1 VKALLK
7 AIIVSL
13 IGLVILTKVF
23 AQKPL
28 RQSEDESTS
37 NHSISFGGLQRTY
50 VLHVPQKYVPKTKV
64 AVVIVLHG
72 SGGSARNMLQQ
83 GKWVEKSDK
92 EGFIVVGLD
101 GTLKNPARRP
111 NLPMNPRG
119 WNDGGLGLS
128 KPDHRRDVDDVGFIN
143 AAIDQLLA
151 TKMADPRRIYVTGFS
166 NGAGMTFR
174 VGAELSERIAAIAP
188 VSNGLLV
195 SPSSLKFPVSLILI
209 WGTADPINPIKGGTV
224 KRFGENLSR
233 PSAENSWKKWGS
245 LLNCPPTPKTIFKQK
260 LVEGKALAPCIAGSE
275 AIFYR
280 VDGMGHNWPSGGAP
294 LPAII
299 VGKQS
304 NAIDATDLIWS
315 FFAKHKRV

>member
-1 VKALLK
+1 VKVPLR

-13 IGLVILTKVF
+13 IGFVILTQVL

-28 RQSEDESTS
+28 RPSENQGTS
-37 NHSISFGGLQRTY
+37 EHLVPFGGLQRTY
-50 VLHVPQKYVPKTKV
+50 ILHVPQKYDPKTKV
-64 AVVIVLHG
+64 AVVIALHG
-72 SGGSARNMLQQ
+72 SGGNARNMLQQ

-101 GTLKNPARRP
+101 GTLKDPARRP

-128 KPDHRRDVDDVGFIN
+128 KPDNRRNVDDVGFIN
-143 AAIDQLLA
+143 AVIDRLLV
-151 TKMADPRRIYVTGFS
+151 TGMVDPHRIYVTGFS

-174 VGAELSERIAAIAP
+174 VGAELSERVAAIAP
-188 VSNGLLV
+188 VANGLPV

-209 WGTADPINPIKGGTV
+209 WGTDDPINPIKGGTV
-224 KRFGENLSR
+224 MRFGENLSR
-233 PSAENSWKKWGS
+233 ASAEDSWKKWGT
-245 LLNCPPTPKTIFKQK
+245 LLSCPPTPKTIVKQK
-260 LVEGKALAPCIAGSE
+260 RVEGKALAPCRAGSE
-275 AIFYR
+275 AVFYR
-280 VDGMGHNWPSGGAP
+280 VDGLGHNWPSGGAP

-315 FFAKHKRV
+315 FFAKHKKN